1 MHELS
6 IAMSLI
12 EVATEEAERLGNV
25 SVEALRVRL
34 GPLSGVVSDALQFS
48 YELAVAGTP
57 IEGARLEIEEIP
69 VIVFCQNCQAERHLL
84 NIQHFR
90 CPVCDEPTPNVLH
103 GRELELSAL
112 EVTELET
119 ELATAD
125 C

>member
-1 MHELS
+1 MHEMS

-34 GPLSGVVSDALQFS
+34 GPLSGVVREALLFS
-48 YELAVAGTP
+48 YELAVEGTA
-57 IEGARLEIEEIP
+57 IAGARLEIEDVP
-69 VIVFCQNCQAERHLL
+69 VIVFCQNCQTERHLL

-90 CPVCDEPTPNVLH
+90 CPLCDQPTPNVLH
-103 GRELELSAL
+103 GRELELTAL
-112 EVTELET
+112 EVTEMET

-125 C
+125 R

>member
-12 EVATEEAERLGNV
+12 EVATEEAERLGNIR
-25 SVEALRVRL
+25 VEALRVQL
-34 GPLSGVVSDALQFS
+34 GQLSGVVRDALQFS
-48 YELAVAGTP
+48 FDLAVEGTP
-57 IEGARLEIEEIP
+57 IAGARLEIEDVP
-69 VIVFCQNCQAERHLL
+69 VIVFCQSCQAERQLL

-90 CPVCDEPTPNVLH
+90 CPICGEPTPNVLH
-103 GRELELSAL
+103 GRELELAAL
-112 EVTELET
+112 EVT